1 MQFSNRKRTILAAI
15 SVCIMTS
22 LLLAG
27 TAVIARPHHGVFTV
41 APSGDVSGVEDTTN
55 IQQALDDAITAGGG
69 STVLL
74 EEGDYYLCETIVG
87 VNFDGTFKG
96 AGAGLTV
103 LHSVENFP
111 AQDTGNL
118 GTANPRMLMFYQDE
132 SSTSTAN
139 DPYKIKLHDFS
150 LKVDQ
155 PTEAWYYGL
164 FRGMNVLDIYGKV
177 DGQSTE
183 DMSYFDATVKNVEFL
198 GDVGDEYGYFGLSI
212 QNALLIQG
220 EWGAEFVNERIS
232 GKYVVE
238 GCHFQNSLGSSVM
251 FGSFGDSHIRIVRNT
266 YQDTMIGPEL
276 YDLDNSHAEVAF
288 NEVTGVGWFGVYV
301 CNGLYATSLEPSR
314 VLIHHNH
321 IECAPGGTG
330 IWLDD
335 YLAVPGEVEGISVF
349 ALHNQIVLNDPYSW
363 GIFGYGAQKVWLVHN
378 TISGSG
384 EAGIVTGIW
393 GDAVE
398 GWKLVL
404 NDLSDFNA
412 EVADIWLGPGT
423 SHCWLIHR
431 GPSASVLDE
440 GTDNWL
446 LLLP

>member
-1 MQFSNRKRTILAAI
+1 MQFGNRGTILAAI
-15 SVCIMTS
+15 SVCIVAS

-27 TAVIARPHHGVFTV
+27 SAVMARPHNGVFTV

-55 IQQALDDAITAGGG
+55 IQQALDDANSAGGG

-118 GTANPRMLMFYQDE
+118 GFANPRMMMFYQDE
-132 SSTSTAN
+132 YSTSTAEN
-139 DPYKIKLHDFS
+139 PYKIKLRDFS

-155 PTEAWYYGL
+155 PTEEWFGL
-164 FRGMNVLDIYGKV
+164 FRAMNVLDIYGKV
-177 DGQSTE
+177 DGQWTE
-183 DMSYFDATVKNVEFL
+183 DVSYFDATVKNVEFL
-198 GDVGDEYGYFGLSI
+198 GDAGDEYGYFGLSI

-220 EWGAEFVNERIS
+220 EWDVDFVNERIS
-232 GKYVVE
+232 GEYVVE
-238 GCHFQNSLGSSVM
+238 GCHFQYSVGSSVM

-276 YDLDNSHAEVAF
+276 YDLDNSRAEVAF
-288 NEVTGVGWFGVYV
+288 NEVTGVGWFGAYV

-314 VLIHHNH
+314 VLIHHNY
-321 IECAPGGTG
+321 IECASGGTG
-330 IWLDD
+330 IWLED
-335 YLAVPGEVEGISVF
+335 YLAVPGEVEGVSVF
-349 ALHNQIVLNDPYSW
+349 AHHNEIVLNDPYSW
-363 GIFGYGAQKVWLVHN
+363 GIFGYGA

-393 GDAVE
+393 GDDVD

-404 NDLSDFNA
+404 NDLSDFDA
-412 EVADIWLGPGT
+412 DVADIWLGQGT

-431 GPSASVLDE
+431 GPIDSVFDE

-446 LLLP
+446 LLLM